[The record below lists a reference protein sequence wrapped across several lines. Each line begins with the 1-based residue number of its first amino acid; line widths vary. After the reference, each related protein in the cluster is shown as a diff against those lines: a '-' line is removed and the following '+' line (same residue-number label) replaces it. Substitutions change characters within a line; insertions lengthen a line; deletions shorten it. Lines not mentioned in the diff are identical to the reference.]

1 MEFKEILS
9 RLSIPVRAKVNEEEL
24 IKLEET
30 NFSET
35 LINVKLAFTIVY
47 TEEYKFCGARL

>member
-9 RLSIPVRAKVNEEEL
+9 RLSIPLKPKVNEEEL
-24 IKLEET
+24 IKQEET

-35 LINVKLAFTIVY
+35 LINVN
-47 TEEYKFCGARL
+47 